1 MNYQVLTLFRSQGLW
16 AVHWMLPNEPVCW
29 PKTPGGE
36 LDINEYLSDYGN
48 NTNIPYH
55 ATYHY
60 GWACADRNSL
70 GQSYP
75 QGDLTADYHLYGVE
89 WNASTIRFFL
99 DGTTTNVITA
109 GQLDRNNKQVYVMST
124 AAYMILNTAIGGV
137 GSWPAMERGLPNNT
151 NNVWPA
157 YHMVDWVRAYV
168 STGSPQAPYTP
179 TGSTPYGSM
188 WQIPGWRDCY
198 NFDAGG
204 AGVAYSDFDAT
215 NNGGQYRTAEGVD
228 IYPDG
233 ENTYNVGW
241 TAPNEWLIFTLNA
254 TAAAYY
260 DWAIRAS
267 SDQGNAPFHLE
278 LDGRVLGT
286 PLRVPL
292 TSGMVNVTLANLYIA
307 AGTHQLRLYVEDWTN
322 MRLGRMTF
330 SLSVNPLASSTISA
344 PIATSAANLVWQPL
358 TPPPPRP
365 TQLRPVPPPAPP
377 PRPPLPPPPPPS
389 VRATRTAP
397 PTAARVPLA
406 APARPPP
413 CRRPQRR
420 APTPPPPPPPP
431 PPLPPPLALSAS
443 LSLWHRCSSC

>member
-1 MNYQVLTLFRSQGLW
+1 
-16 AVHWMLPNEPVCW
+16 MLPNEPVCW

-75 QGDLTADYHLYGVE
+75 QGDLTADYHIYGVE

-99 DGTTTNVITA
+99 DGTTTNVIKA
-109 GQLDRNNKQVYVMST
+109 GQLDSKNNQVYVMST

-157 YHMVDWVRAYV
+157 YHLVDWVRAYV
-168 STGSPQAPYTP
+168 PNGSSQQYTP

-204 AGVAYSDFDAT
+204 PGVAYSDFDAT
-215 NNGGQYRTAEGVD
+215 NNGGQYRTTEGVD
-228 IYPDG
+228 IYPEG
-233 ENTYNVGW
+233 ENSYSIGW
-241 TAPNEWLIFTLNA
+241 TAPNEWMIFTLNA

-260 DWAIRAS
+260 DWSIRAS

-278 LDGRVLGT
+278 LDGRPLGT

-292 TSGMVNVTLANLYIA
+292 TTGMVNVTLSNLYIA

-330 SLSVNPLASSTISA
+330 SLSVNPLASSTVSD
-344 PIATSAANLVWQPL
+344 PIAYSPLTLAWQPL
-358 TPPPPRP
+358 TQPPLLPTLLPPVRP
-365 TQLRPVPPPAPP
+365 PARRSPAPP
-377 PRPPLPPPPPPS
+377 PLPVPPTPPPSTQATRTVRLLTVRLTVAPPLLPPPPPA
-389 VRATRTAP
+389 RA
-397 PTAARVPLA
+397 PTA
-406 APARPPP
+406 APARLPQ
-413 CRRPQRR
+413 CRRPPRL
-420 APTPPPPPPPP
+420 APPQQTPAP
-431 PPLPPPLALSAS
+431 PPLLPPLLPPPQPPPRPLSAT
-443 LSLWHRCSSC
+443 LSL